1 MYGAEAA
8 KSERYFGLSSSV
20 KNVCIGCLRRGRA
33 DLSSCLKPRPDMR
46 PTWSH
51 DSATP
56 VAGWLLHHPLTR
68 HSFRARP
75 RARSS
80 CVACKEPGRALAGDG
95 EIHEVQ
101 SNEGISHEKAWQEL
115 MEQIHGLE
123 AKSCANRCPLIEQGS
138 KILQKSRRKS
148 WHGNP
153 AITPSRP
160 RGKNEAFSNAAEIEE
175 DSVRGADLT
184 SESPCRSSS
193 RPVSHTH
200 AETCSQRTRTW
211 SKAGPAARPPPPHR
225 PAAPS
230 CITGVARSFAAALRA
245 VAIW

>member
-1 MYGAEAA
+1 MYGKLESPMPMVQKSREKSARRTEAT
-8 KSERYFGLSSSV
+8 
-20 KNVCIGCLRRGRA
+20 
-33 DLSSCLKPRPDMR
+33 CLKYD
-46 PTWSH
+46 
-51 DSATP
+51 
-56 VAGWLLHHPLTR
+56 L
-68 HSFRARP
+68 
-75 RARSS
+75 
-80 CVACKEPGRALAGDG
+80 